1 MSGLNNLIER
11 SLDFLFFFFQLFNI
25 RVKRT
30 FKAYFM
36 FMPLQILQLSSVT
49 SFESNNRLSSVL

>member
-1 MSGLNNLIER
+1 MPGLNNLIER
-11 SLDFLFFFFQLFNI
+11 SLDFLFFFQLFNI